1 MMWKALGRIEEGWAG
16 AESCIRKDLEQG
28 IGFSAV
34 DGHCPDGVSQAVLDF
49 ICRDLRGADGLCW

>member
-16 AESCIRKDLEQG
+16 DESCIRKDLEQG

-34 DGHCPDGVSQAVLDF
+34 DGHCSDGVFPGSVGF
-49 ICRDLRGADGLCW
+49 